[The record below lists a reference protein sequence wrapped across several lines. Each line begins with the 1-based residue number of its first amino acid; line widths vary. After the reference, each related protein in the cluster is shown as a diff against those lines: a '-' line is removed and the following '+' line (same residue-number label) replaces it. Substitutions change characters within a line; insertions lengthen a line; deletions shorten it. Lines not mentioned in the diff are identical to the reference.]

1 MKKLELRTLI
11 KLQTKKDFENLSK
24 NLKLKGTSLIKLTLK
39 DPLFKE
45 KFDLFFKEN
54 NHIDKIKDDKYSIC
68 FEFTKENLD
77 LINDLSLNYNVS
89 KNTILKELLKFIIK
103 EKDIP
108 ENYDN
113 GVKLETKVKST
124 IQDFRLLQKIAD
136 KHGVSP
142 RELIRMGIE
151 KIFLEQVDIND
162 YITKATFDHSVN
174 VILYDKSKAQL
185 NNILDLFYS
194 KKTKNKTQAL
204 RTIINYINTNM

>member
-24 NLKLKGTSLIKLTLK
+24 NLKLKGTSLIRLTLK

-45 KFDLFFKEN
+45 KFNLFFKEN
-54 NHIDKIKDDKYSIC
+54 YSIDKIKDDKYSIC

-77 LINDLSLNYNVS
+77 LINDLSLTHNVS

-103 EKDIP
+103 ERDIK
-108 ENYDN
+108 EDYDN

-142 RELIRMGIE
+142 RELIRIGIQ
-151 KIFLEQVDIND
+151 KIFLEKIDIND
-162 YITKATFDHSVN
+162 YVIEANFDHSVN
-174 VILYDKSKAQL
+174 IVLYDKSKAQL
-185 NNILDLFYS
+185 SNILESFNG
-194 KKTKNKTQAL
+194 KKVKAL
-204 RTIINYINTNM
+204 RAIINFINTNM

>member
-45 KFDLFFKEN
+45 KFNLFFKEN
-54 NHIDKIKDDKYSIC
+54 YSIDKIKEDKYSIC
-68 FEFTKENLD
+68 FVFEKEDLD
-77 LINDLSLNYNVS
+77 LINDLSLSHNVS
-89 KNTILKELLKFIIK
+89 KNVILKELLKFIIK

-113 GVKLETKVKST
+113 GTKLETKVKST

-142 RELIRMGIE
+142 RELIRMGIQ
-151 KIFLEQVDIND
+151 KIFLEKIDIND
-162 YITKATFDHSVN
+162 YVVEATFDHSVN
-174 VILYDKSKAQL
+174 VVLYDKSKAQL
-185 NNILDLFYS
+185 LNILESFNG
-194 KKTKNKTQAL
+194 KKVKAL
-204 RTIINYINTNM
+204 RAIINYINTNM

>member
-24 NLKLKGTSLIKLTLK
+24 NLKLKGTSLIRLTLK

-45 KFDLFFKEN
+45 KFNLFFKEN
-54 NHIDKIKDDKYSIC
+54 YLIDKIKDDKYSIC

-113 GVKLETKVKST
+113 GAKLETKVNST
-124 IQDFRLLQKIAD
+124 LQDFRLLQITAD
-136 KHGVSP
+136 KNGVSP
-142 RELIRMGIE
+142 RELIRIGIQ
-151 KIFLEQVDIND
+151 KIFLEKIDIND
-162 YITKATFDHSVN
+162 YVVKATFDHAVN
-174 VILYDKSKAQL
+174 VILYSKSKAQL
-185 NNILDLFYS
+185 LSILETFNG
-194 KKTKNKTQAL
+194 KKVRVQVL
-204 RTIINYINTNM
+204 RAVINYINTNM

>member
-24 NLKLKGTSLIKLTLK
+24 NLKLKGTSLIRLTLK

-45 KFDLFFKEN
+45 KFNLFFKEN
-54 NHIDKIKDDKYSIC
+54 YLTDKIKDDKYSIC

-89 KNTILKELLKFIIK
+89 KNVILKELLKFIIK
-103 EKDIP
+103 ERDIK
-108 ENYDN
+108 EDYDN

-124 IQDFRLLQKIAD
+124 LQNFRLLQKIAD

-142 RELIRMGIE
+142 RELIRMGIQ
-151 KIFLEQVDIND
+151 KIFLEKIDIND
-162 YITKATFDHSVN
+162 YVVEATFDHSVN
-174 VILYDKSKAQL
+174 IVLYDKSKAQL
-185 NNILDLFYS
+185 SNILESFNG
-194 KKTKNKTQAL
+194 KKVKAL
-204 RTIINYINTNM
+204 RAIINFINTNM

>member
-24 NLKLKGTSLIKLTLK
+24 NLKLKGTSLIRLTLK

-45 KFDLFFKEN
+45 KFNLFFKEN
-54 NHIDKIKDDKYSIC
+54 YLTDKIKDDKYSIC

-77 LINDLSLNYNVS
+77 LINDLSLTHNVS

-103 EKDIP
+103 ERDIS

-124 IQDFRLLQKIAD
+124 LQEFRLLQKIAD

-142 RELIRMGIE
+142 RELIRIGIQ
-151 KIFLEQVDIND
+151 KIFLEKIDIND
-162 YITKATFDHSVN
+162 YVIEANFDHSVN
-174 VILYDKSKAQL
+174 IVLYDKSKAQL
-185 NNILDLFYS
+185 QNILESFNG
-194 KKTKNKTQAL
+194 KKVKAL
-204 RTIINYINTNM
+204 RAIINYINTNM